1 MFGRSR
7 SQAIKDNAVSSGELA
22 LALARDRKFREQLG
36 AAITHGVAARR
47 RAASRIGMMAAAAR
61 LAADEELREELRA
74 TIEAVQAARRRVE
87 KQQSHRPRTFML
99 VVAGTAGAIALF
111 KFRSKLP
118 LPTKGEDSETSPMQE
133 AEPVA
138 SAPVPAAETQS

>member
-7 SQAIKDNAVSSGELA
+7 SQTIKDNAVSGGELA

-36 AAITHGVAARR
+36 AAIAHGVAARR
-47 RAASRIGMMAAAAR
+47 RAASRVGMVAAAAR
-61 LAADEELREELRA
+61 LAADEELRQELTA
-74 TIEAVQAARRRVE
+74 TIEAIQAARRRVE
-87 KQQSHRPRTFML
+87 KQQSHGLRTTLL
-99 VVAGTAGAIALF
+99 VVAGGAGAFALF

-118 LPTKGEDSETSPMQE
+118 LTRENSETSPMQE

-138 SAPVPAAETQS
+138 PAPTPVAEAQS

>member
-7 SQAIKDNAVSSGELA
+7 SQAIKDNAVSGGELA

-36 AAITHGVAARR
+36 AAIAHGVAARR
-47 RAASRIGMMAAAAR
+47 RAASRVGMMAAAAR
-61 LAADEELREELRA
+61 LAADEELRQELRA

-87 KQQSHRPRTFML
+87 KQRSHTPRTLLL
-99 VVAGTAGAIALF
+99 VVAGSAGAIALF

-118 LPTKGEDSETSPMQE
+118 VKRE
-133 AEPVA
+133 AGDTTPQPEPVEPT
-138 SAPVPAAETQS
+138 PVPVADTPS